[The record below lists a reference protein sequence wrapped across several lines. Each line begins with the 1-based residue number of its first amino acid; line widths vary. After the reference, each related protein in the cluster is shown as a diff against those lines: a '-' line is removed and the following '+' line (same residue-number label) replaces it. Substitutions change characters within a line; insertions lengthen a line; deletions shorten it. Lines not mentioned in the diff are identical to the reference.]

1 MEFIN
6 WLQINRIGLIMGV
19 NKIAIFLSL
28 ALCSAHTFAS
38 ENSGFI
44 SIEIDKKI
52 YLYTLKKM
60 QRNDLLQFQYRDNDG
75 KEKCCMKAHIRKL
88 VITKQNPVSDYK
100 SEGKI
105 YKYLVIS
112 QNRIDKSSLFLGIAV
127 LGRVRAF
134 SEKNN
139 EVSKISG
146 RVNFTLKTCTSS
158 EGMHL
163 LEMKNNIVE
172 EHLYY
177 YFGYDVEPTCT
188 ENF

>member
-6 WLQINRIGLIMGV
+6 WRQINRTGLIMGV

-28 ALCSAHTFAS
+28 ALCSAYTIAS
-38 ENSGFI
+38 EDSGFI
-44 SIEIDKKI
+44 SIESDKKI

-75 KEKCCMKAHIRKL
+75 KEKCCMEAHIRKL

-105 YKYLVIS
+105 YKYLVTPK
-112 QNRIDKSSLFLGIAV
+112 NRIDKSSLFLGIAV
-127 LGRVRAF
+127 LGKVRAF

-139 EVSKISG
+139 EVSKIG
-146 RVNFTLKTCTSS
+146 DRVNFTLKTCTSS

-163 LEMKNNIVE
+163 LGIKNNIVE

-177 YFGYDVEPTCT
+177 YFGYDVEPTCA

>member
-1 MEFIN
+1 MNIKMLMNSFLTMVIS
-6 WLQINRIGLIMGV
+6 
-19 NKIAIFLSL
+19 KIAIFLCVAFFGSY
-28 ALCSAHTFAS
+28 ALAS

-44 SIEIDKKI
+44 SIESDNKI

-146 RVNFTLKTCTSS
+146 RVNFTLTTCTSS

-163 LEMKNNIVE
+163 LGMKNNIVE

-177 YFGYDVEPTCT
+177 YFGHDVEPTCA